1 MAPRESHHVRRIPF
15 IAQMTAVD
23 CGAACLAMVL
33 GYHGKTVDLQ
43 AVRDALGIARDGC
56 TALDLANA
64 AQWFGLRTR
73 GVSLDIDD
81 LDYLDRGAILHWKF
95 SHFVVFD
102 RLLGD
107 SVAVVDPASGH
118 RRVPMAVFRKSFTG
132 VALLLEPG
140 EKFAP
145 SAAPQ
150 LASYLWRYARRVLGE
165 TGIWRRILLLSIVL
179 QLFSLVIPAVTGMLV
194 DKVVPHGDR
203 DLLVVLGGGAAM
215 LAGFF
220 FIVSLVRSM
229 LLLHL
234 RTRLDLCMT
243 LGFMD
248 HLVDLPFAFFQQR
261 HAGDLVM
268 RVNSNAVIREVLT
281 SSVLSGGLDGSLVVV
296 NLLLLL
302 AISPAMGALVV
313 ALGSLQVAVFIL
325 TRQRQKELAAAN
337 LETEAR
343 SQSYLVE
350 VLNGFETL
358 KSTGTELRA
367 AEHWSDLFVASLN
380 VSVQRGRL
388 SAVIDSSLGVLRIAN
403 PLMVL
408 GLGASLVLKGNLSL
422 GTMLALNS
430 VAMGLLGPL
439 GGLVSTAMQLQV
451 LRSYVDR
458 IEDVLRTAPDQ
469 ERGTARLAPRLSGE
483 ICLRNV
489 SFAYGQGPSVVRN
502 VSLEVA
508 PGQFVAIVGRSGCG
522 KSTLARLLLGLYR
535 PTSGNVSYD
544 GLDLSELDFRS
555 IRRQLG
561 IVTQSP
567 HIFAGSVRSNIA
579 LSNPESSLDD
589 VKQASRLAHIHD
601 ELDAMPLGYDTPL
614 AEGGA
619 SLSGGQR
626 QRLALARALVHKPS
640 IVLLDEATS
649 ALDSVTERLVQ
660 AELGALRCTR
670 IVIAHRLSTVARADQ
685 ILVMRDG
692 EVVERGRHEELIAAR
707 GAYATLVAAQLMRDE
722 RPDAAVVALH

>member
-1 MAPRESHHVRRIPF
+1 MARRESDRARRIPF
-15 IAQMTAVD
+15 VAQMTAVD
-23 CGAACLAMVL
+23 CGAACLDMVL
-33 GYHGKTVDLQ
+33 GYHGKTVALQ
-43 AVRDALGIARDGC
+43 TVRDALGIARDGC

-102 RLLGD
+102 RLVAD
-107 SVAVVDPASGH
+107 SVAVVDPAAGH
-118 RRVPMAVFRKSFTG
+118 RRVPMEVFRKSFTG

-150 LASYLWRYARRVLGE
+150 LTSYLWRYARRVLGE
-165 TGIWRRILLLSIVL
+165 TGIWRRILLLSIIL
-179 QLFSLVIPAVTGMLV
+179 QLFSLVIPAVTGVLV
-194 DKVVPHGDR
+194 DKVVPLGDR

-220 FIVSLVRSM
+220 FVASLVRAM

-281 SSVLSGGLDGSLVVV
+281 SSVLSGALDGSLVLINLV
-296 NLLLLL
+296 LLLG
-302 AISPAMGALVV
+302 ISPPMGALVLT
-313 ALGSLQVAVFIL
+313 LGALQVTVFIL
-325 TRQRQKELAAAN
+325 TRQKQKELAAAN
-337 LETEAR
+337 LETDAR

-380 VSVQRGRL
+380 VAVQRGRL
-388 SAVIDSSLGVLRIAN
+388 SALIDSSLGLLRIAN
-403 PLMVL
+403 PLLVL
-408 GLGASLVLKGNLSL
+408 GVGAGLVLQGNLTL

-430 VAMGLLGPL
+430 VAMGFLGPL

-458 IEDVLRTAPDQ
+458 IEDVLRTAPEQ
-469 ERGTARLAPRLSGE
+469 ARGEGRPAPRLSGA
-483 ICLRNV
+483 ISLRDV
-489 SFAYGQGPSVVRN
+489 CFSYGRGPSVVRN
-502 VSLEVA
+502 VSLEIRR
-508 PGQFVAIVGRSGCG
+508 GQFVAIVGRSGCG

-535 PTSGNVSYD
+535 PTSGSVSYD
-544 GLDLSELDFRS
+544 GLDLAELDSRS

-579 LSNPESSLDD
+579 LSNPESTLDD
-589 VKQASRLAHIHD
+589 VKEASRLAHIHE

-626 QRLALARALVHKPS
+626 QRLALARALVHSPS

-649 ALDSVTERLVQ
+649 ALDSITERLVH
-660 AELGALRCTR
+660 AELGALQCTR

-692 EVVERGRHEELIAAR
+692 EIVEQGRHDELLAAR
-707 GAYATLVAAQLMRDE
+707 GVYAELVAAQVMRGE
-722 RPDAAVVALH
+722 RFDGGVLAPN